1 MNSNNSIDSSMLGW
15 IMEDKNTH
23 EHIDQVP
30 WPLNKPCSGAP
41 GNFEEHMFDLQD
53 ELIE

>member
-1 MNSNNSIDSSMLGW
+1 
-15 IMEDKNTH
+15 MEDKNTH

-53 ELIE
+53 ELIEWWINKNE